1 MRVDELAGIRR
12 RIHSIRRQCETRAC
26 IAALHRV
33 GVSQLPCVSFC
44 SVTPRRLDAQTR
56 TGRRRCGRD
65 AALRLSASSSSSPP
79 PDSYPPIQGTE
90 LASRLTVSVL
100 GRRSRGGWSSAHA
113 SCCPFGRRHRLACGQ
128 IHAHDSHLLVQ
139 LKNTRM
145 RLTAPVS
152 AKLLLAANEHRRT
165 VHSSCL

>member
-26 IAALHRV
+26 ITALHRV

-56 TGRRRCGRD
+56 TGIRRCGRD

-128 IHAHDSHLLVQ
+128 IHAHDSHPCAAQ
-139 LKNTRM
+139 EYSHEANGS
-145 RLTAPVS
+145 VS
-152 AKLLLAANEHRRT
+152 AKLLLAANEHRQT